1 MPKTAHRL
9 PMRKLKLIWDF
20 RGPASKKTAE
30 HHVVHLKEYVTI
42 NGLDISI
49 IDVETFSDM
58 HSIAYLVVNES
69 DMIPIR
75 DALKPHR
82 GQVYLG

>member
-1 MPKTAHRL
+1 MALRL

-42 NGLDISI
+42 NCLDISI
-49 IDVETFSDM
+49 INVETFSDM
-58 HSIAYLVVNES
+58 HSTAYLVVDES
-69 DMIPIR
+69 NMTPIR
-75 DALKPHR
+75 DALQPHR

>member
-1 MPKTAHRL
+1 
-9 PMRKLKLIWDF
+9 MRKLKLIWDF